1 MKKLLLITIISF
13 VFASCEDNNVKEPT
27 NDNTIEQPEGDNNGN
42 NDSPID
48 KTQIISFQDP
58 NTKVI
63 CTLYWD
69 INKDG
74 ELSYDE
80 ASAVTD
86 LQTVFKDSSII
97 AFDELKHFTG
107 LTTIADNAFK
117 NCQGL
122 KVITIP
128 ISATS
133 IGKETFYGCKSLTS
147 LTFPESITTINTGAF
162 IGCQSLTSI
171 IIPDSITTIED
182 SVFSGCRSLTSVTI
196 PNSVTAIGGSAFYG
210 CSSLTSVTIPDSVT
224 TIGEYAFSYCSS
236 LTSVTI
242 PDSVTTIGD
251 WAFSG
256 CSSLTSV
263 TIPDSVTTIGN
274 YAFEYCSSLTSVT
287 IPDSVTTMG
296 DGAFYECSS
305 LTSVT
310 IPDSVTTIGNYAFE
324 YCSSLTSVT
333 IPDSVTTIGDGAF
346 YECSSLTSVTIGDS
360 VTTIGSSAFSEC
372 SSLSSIYCKATTPPI
387 GSYNMFDGNAPDRI
401 IYVPT
406 ESIRRYQEAQYW
418 EQYANYIKGKNGDS
432 ENEDEYQPIGNI
444 TITADNRAVSIGE
457 TVTFTVIDE
466 SGNDVTPYSTVY
478 SKTNNY
484 QAVPNPYTID
494 TVGVIELYATCGTTI
509 SDITAIE
516 SFNNIRPLPVDDQPS
531 NTTFNHRILV
541 VGHVGTSEGWT
552 PSMMQALKVVS
563 QNCGYMYYEAMA
575 YSWASRDKT
584 YSDAARVISD
594 YYNITGYPTTSY
606 NITYPYTSL
615 YSAKEISNHIS
626 YLWSSN
632 GSGAGIAASVT
643 GGDSMVVVNAEIKA
657 NVTNDYRITA
667 WLLEDNIYDAQSG
680 ATEEWMY
687 YHDNVIRNIATSNPI
702 SGFDLGNIK
711 AGETATN
718 KIILDIK
725 SQQWITDNMKVL
737 LIVTAPD
744 SNNNYEVVN
753 VTVCPINSDVKY
765 DYK

>member
-107 LTTIADNAFK
+107 LTTIADNAFT
-117 NCQGL
+117 NCRGL
-122 KVITIP
+122 KII
-128 ISATS
+128 
-133 IGKETFYGCKSLTS
+133 
-147 LTFPESITTINTGAF
+147 TFPICT
-162 IGCQSLTSI
+162 
-171 IIPDSITTIED
+171 
-182 SVFSGCRSLTSVTI
+182 
-196 PNSVTAIGGSAFYG
+196 
-210 CSSLTSVTIPDSVT
+210 
-224 TIGEYAFSYCSS
+224 
-236 LTSVTI
+236 
-242 PDSVTTIGD
+242 TTIGD
-251 WAFSG
+251 RAFSG

-263 TIPDSVTTIGN
+263 TIGDNVTTIGDE
-274 YAFEYCSSLTSVT
+274 AFYYCSSLTSVT
-287 IPDSVTTMG
+287 IG
-296 DGAFYECSS
+296 D
-305 LTSVT
+305 
-310 IPDSVTTIGNYAFE
+310 N
-324 YCSSLTSVT
+324 
-333 IPDSVTTIGDGAF
+333 VTTIGDRAF
-346 YECSSLTSVTIGDS
+346 SGCSSLTSVTIGDS
-360 VTTIGSSAFSEC
+360 VTTIGSSAFSGC
-372 SSLSSIYCKATTPPI
+372 SSLTSITIPDSVTTIESSAFSGCSSLTSVTIPDSVTTIGYGAFALCENLTSITIPDNVMTIGNSAFEGCSSLTSITIPDSVTSIEGYAFNDCSSLNSVYCKATTPPI
-387 GSYNMFDGNAPDRI
+387 GGNYMFKGNAPDRI

-457 TVTFTVIDE
+457 TITFTITDE

-478 SKTNNY
+478 NKTNNY

-494 TVGVIELYATCGTTI
+494 TVGVIELYVTCGTTI

-541 VGHVGTSEGWT
+541 VGHVGTSTAYT
-552 PSMMQALKVVS
+552 PYMMQALKEVS

-606 NITYPYTSL
+606 NMTYPYTSL

-657 NVTNDYRITA
+657 NVTNNYRITA